1 MIICLNNKCNLNK
14 EEFRKYQEELSSINT
29 NHEII
34 LCPTHLNISEM
45 NLETVKLGAQNVS
58 SFSGGPHTGEVS
70 ADMLKSYQV
79 QYCIIGHSERRENN
93 KETLEDINEKMKHLI
108 NSGISPVLC
117 VGETEGERKEILTLA
132 KVEQEIESAF
142 RGVSSDLDHKVVIA
156 YEPIWSIGTGNLPTV
171 EEISKI
177 INFIKDR
184 KPNCKLLYGGSVNE
198 ENVEELLQVENLDGF
213 LLGGLSLK
221 PDKLKQLIDKI

>member
-93 KETLEDINEKMKHLI
+93 KETLEDINEKQPLNVLI
-108 NSGISPVLC
+108 P
-117 VGETEGERKEILTLA
+117 
-132 KVEQEIESAF
+132 
-142 RGVSSDLDHKVVIA
+142 
-156 YEPIWSIGTGNLPTV
+156 
-171 EEISKI
+171 
-177 INFIKDR
+177 
-184 KPNCKLLYGGSVNE
+184 
-198 ENVEELLQVENLDGF
+198 ELF
-213 LLGGLSLK
+213 A
-221 PDKLKQLIDKI
+221 

>member
-14 EEFRKYQEELSSINT
+14 EEFRKYQEELSSRNT

-93 KETLEDINEKMKHLI
+93 KETLEDINEKMIAENLYTNYMPDPDLLI
-108 NSGISPVLC
+108 RTSG
-117 VGETEGERKEILTLA
+117 EIRTSNFMPWQIVYSEYLF
-132 KVEQEIESAF
+132 VEKLWPDFEE
-142 RGVSSDLDHKVVIA
+142 SDLDDA
-156 YEPIWSIGTGNLPTV
+156 
-171 EEISKI
+171 
-177 INFIKDR
+177 IKEYQKRNR
-184 KPNCKLLYGGSVNE
+184 KFGAK
-198 ENVEELLQVENLDGF
+198 
-213 LLGGLSLK
+213 
-221 PDKLKQLIDKI
+221 